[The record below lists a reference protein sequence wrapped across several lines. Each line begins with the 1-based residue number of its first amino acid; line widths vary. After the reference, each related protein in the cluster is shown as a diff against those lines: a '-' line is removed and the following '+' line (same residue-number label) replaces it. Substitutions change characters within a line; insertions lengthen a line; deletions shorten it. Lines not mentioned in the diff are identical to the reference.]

1 MTLWKN
7 QIVFLIGSWRL
18 KMNKNIY
25 IVLVI
30 VILIV
35 GVILM
40 LNKKNKII
48 ENEGTIKYVSMDEI
62 IQIMNENENYI
73 ILDVRTIEEYNEGH
87 IPNAI
92 CIPNETICNSEIAEL
107 PNKEQLILIYCRSG
121 NRSKQ
126 AAEKLIKLGYSNLIE
141 FGGIIDWKGE
151 IVK

>member
-1 MTLWKN
+1 
-7 QIVFLIGSWRL
+7 
-18 KMNKNIY
+18 MNKIIY
-25 IVLVI
+25 
-30 VILIV
+30 VILIIIII
-35 GVILM
+35 GGIILM
-40 LNKKNKII
+40 FNKNDKNN
-48 ENEGTIKYVSMDEI
+48 ENESTIKYVSMDEI
-62 IQIMNENENYI
+62 VQIMNDNKDYI

-92 CIPNETICNSEIAEL
+92 CIPNETIGESTINKI

-126 AAEKLIKLGYSNLIE
+126 AAKKLEILGYSNLIE